1 MYTWRIVINQDHLRN
16 KQYHISYKSNTS
28 DCIKTKSTVSLK
40 DKVKV
45 QAKNWKID
53 LTKRADASG
62 RISGGRLCAL
72 KEKKRHSQHKHSRRG
87 SGWDGGLMI

>member
-45 QAKNWKID
+45 QAKNWKI
-53 LTKRADASG
+53 L
-62 RISGGRLCAL
+62 
-72 KEKKRHSQHKHSRRG
+72 
-87 SGWDGGLMI
+87 